1 MKRLTILA
9 IGLILILSLAACSS
23 NSSEQTTQPEQTT
36 PQAADPSQL
45 IIATGGS
52 SGTYYPLGGG
62 IAQIITDNTSSS
74 ATAQVTGASVENMRL
89 LSNKDVDLA
98 FTQTDIADY
107 ASKGQLMFA
116 DSKVENLTGI
126 ATLYNE
132 TIQIVVPANSDI
144 NSVADLAGKRVSVGA
159 PGSGTEANA
168 QQILEVYGLTFDDIK
183 AEHLSFGDSTDKIQD
198 GNLDAAFVTAGAPT
212 SAVTQ
217 LSATKGVK
225 IISLDDDKIAQLMQK
240 YPFYVEETIPAGTYS
255 DVGEVKTVA
264 VKAML
269 VVREDLSE
277 ELVYDITKSIFE
289 NTNKLLAI
297 NAKAE
302 SITLE
307 NATDG
312 LSLDIHP
319 GALKYY
325 KEMGVK

>member
-23 NSSEQTTQPEQTT
+23 NSAEQPAQTEPAQT
-36 PQAADPSQL
+36 EPAQLEQL

-62 IAQIITDNTSSS
+62 IAQIITDNTNVS

-89 LSNKDVDLA
+89 LSNTEVDLA

-107 ASKGQLMFA
+107 ANNGKLMF
-116 DSKVENLTGI
+116 DGSKVDNLTGI

-132 TIQIVVPANSDI
+132 TIQIVVPENSDI
-144 NSVADLAGKRVSVGA
+144 NSVADLAGKRISIGA

-217 LSATKGVK
+217 LSVTKGVK
-225 IISLDDDKIAQLMQK
+225 IISLDDDKIAQLIQK
-240 YPFYVEETIPAGTYS
+240 YPFYVEETIPADTYS
-255 DVGEVKTVA
+255 NVGEVKTVA

-269 VVREDLSE
+269 VVRKDLSE
-277 ELVYDITKSIFE
+277 EIVYDITKSIFE
-289 NTNKLLAI
+289 NTDKLFAI
-297 NAKAE
+297 NAKAS

-307 NATDG
+307 NATNG
-312 LSLDIHP
+312 LSLEIHP